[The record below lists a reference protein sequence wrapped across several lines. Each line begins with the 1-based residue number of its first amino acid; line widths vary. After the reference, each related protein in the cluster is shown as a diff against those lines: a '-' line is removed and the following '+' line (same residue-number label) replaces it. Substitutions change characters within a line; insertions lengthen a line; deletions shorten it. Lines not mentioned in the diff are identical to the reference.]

1 MTRINVIDT
10 SLLTDQHLR
19 AELREITRI
28 PNTIVSGKA
37 KLDGNYPKEYT
48 LGAGHVKFF
57 YPRLKWLKKRH
68 QALVQEC
75 EKRGFKAN
83 NYWPEGVPERLM
95 RDWKSD
101 DNALQI
107 NVERVLQRFPKNAK
121 MCSKNIDLEDYKE
134 MLK

>member
-37 KLDGNYPKEYT
+37 KLDGNYPKNYT
-48 LGAGHVKFF
+48 LGTGHVKFF
-57 YPRLKWLKKRH
+57 YPRLEWLKNRH
-68 QALVQEC
+68 QALLQEC

-83 NYWPEGVPERLM
+83 NFWPDNVPERLM
-95 RDWKSD
+95 RDWQPTEE
-101 DNALQI
+101 ALKI

-121 MCSKNIDLEDYKE
+121 MFGKDIE
-134 MLK
+134 MDVYEEILK